1 MHIVLL
7 ILKRPWACLHWN
19 TKFHPQASLPWGGLV
34 NSNVS
39 WFIKYWNNS
48 NTHIKTT
55 RKRQR
60 FKKKCQSKQGL
71 EVNFLQVDVIWY
83 KSYWKYYYQLE
94 LPSLSS
100 TNATWGLLGNKMG
113 GGGVALQ
120 SKIMVVIKTMKSLSS
135 SKAHWKWFFLYLWA
149 VLYNPKYHKYHSTSL
164 LLCPPWVWEKTGE
177 DMKTKKADWK
187 YYKILR
193 L

>member
-19 TKFHPQASLPWGGLV
+19 TKFHPQALPWGRLV
-34 NSNVS
+34 NFNESI
-39 WFIKYWNNS
+39 FTKYWNNS

-71 EVNFLQVDVIWY
+71 EVNL
-83 KSYWKYYYQLE
+83 
-94 LPSLSS
+94 
-100 TNATWGLLGNKMG
+100 
-113 GGGVALQ
+113 ALQ

-164 LLCPPWVWEKTGE
+164 LLYPPWVWEKTGE

-187 YYKILR
+187 YYYQPISPLSLGENRRRHENKKSWLEILQNIKVITEKFG
-193 L
+193 